1 MGQAWASMAGVCDRG
16 GVDRHK
22 GRSLIWQ
29 AGDTWDRGKRGSWR
43 EAEVC
48 EWSNVMHEWQ
58 DWVRKTGHFDTYFRS
73 EYIEIRTQY
82 RFTVY

>member
-1 MGQAWASMAGVCDRG
+1 MCDRG